1 MLMSMNKA
9 KVLRLVRGRD
19 VRPGGTSDGTY
30 SALYD
35 ADRDRLAN
43 EAPPESG
50 VCACRRV
57 GTY

>member
-1 MLMSMNKA
+1 MMSMNKA
-9 KVLRLVRGRD
+9 KVLRLV

>member
-1 MLMSMNKA
+1 MMSMNKA

-30 SALYD
+30 SALFD